1 MGAMLEQGG
10 GHHSPYSK
18 TGGEAPRLPGTP
30 SLSVLPL
37 SYDGT
42 QSRPLES
49 GPRCNT
55 SRLSEATF
63 GGNGAELL
71 QCGGWAGEPLV
82 ACQNKGNAIPD

>member
-1 MGAMLEQGG
+1 MLEQGG

-18 TGGEAPRLPGTP
+18 AGGRASRSPGTP
-30 SLSVLPL
+30 SLPVLPL

-42 QSRPLES
+42 QSRSPES
-49 GPRCNT
+49 DPRCNT

-71 QCGGWAGEPLV
+71 
-82 ACQNKGNAIPD
+82 